1 VILWRLKMLDPT
13 LSSYLARCPFCTK
26 LTGVLNVH
34 GHYQCEHCGKNMDEC
49 CQGEVKENL
58 ETLDT
63 LNQLEALDG

>member
-1 VILWRLKMLDPT
+1 MDPT
-13 LSSYLARCPFCTK
+13 VNSYLTRCPFCTK

-49 CQGEVKENL
+49 CQVEVKENL

>member
-1 VILWRLKMLDPT
+1 MLDPT
-13 LSSYLARCPFCTK
+13 LSSYLTRCPFCTK

-58 ETLDT
+58 ETLDV
-63 LNQLEALDG
+63 LNKLEALDG

>member
-1 VILWRLKMLDPT
+1 MLPDST
-13 LSSYLARCPFCTK
+13 LNSYLTRCPFCTK

-58 ETLDT
+58 ETLDA
-63 LNQLEALDG
+63 LNQWDGLDG

>member
-1 VILWRLKMLDPT
+1 MLDPT
-13 LSSYLARCPFCTK
+13 LNSYLTRCPFCTK

-63 LNQLEALDG
+63 LNQLEALDGYEVEVTS

>member
-1 VILWRLKMLDPT
+1 MLDPT
-13 LSSYLARCPFCTK
+13 LNSYLTRCPFCTK

>member
-1 VILWRLKMLDPT
+1 MILWRLKMLDPT
-13 LSSYLARCPFCTK
+13 LNSYLTRCPFCTK

>member
-1 VILWRLKMLDPT
+1 MLDPT
-13 LSSYLARCPFCTK
+13 LDQYLTRCPFCTK

-58 ETLDT
+58 ETLDV
-63 LNQLEALDG
+63 LNKLEALDG

>member
-1 VILWRLKMLDPT
+1 MLDPT
-13 LSSYLARCPFCTK
+13 LNSYLTRCPFCTK

-63 LNQLEALDG
+63 LNQWESLDG

>member
-1 VILWRLKMLDPT
+1 MLDPT
-13 LSSYLARCPFCTK
+13 LDQYLTRCPFCTK

>member
-1 VILWRLKMLDPT
+1 MLDPT
-13 LSSYLARCPFCTK
+13 LNSYLTRCPFCTK

-58 ETLDT
+58 ETLDV
-63 LNQLEALDG
+63 LNKLEALDG

>member
-1 VILWRLKMLDPT
+1 MVLDPT
-13 LSSYLARCPFCTK
+13 LNQYLTRCPFCTK

-58 ETLDT
+58 ETLDA
-63 LNQLEALDG
+63 LNQWEGLDG